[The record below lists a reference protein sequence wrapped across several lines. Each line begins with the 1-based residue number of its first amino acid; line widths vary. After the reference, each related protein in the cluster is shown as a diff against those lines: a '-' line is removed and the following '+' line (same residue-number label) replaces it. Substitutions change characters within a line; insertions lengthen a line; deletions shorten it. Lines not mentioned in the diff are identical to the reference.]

1 MTETKNVIDCILTKS
16 FQFKTIDSV
25 YKFIKLSITQQSNYF
40 SNFIK
45 NNIRMI
51 SNDSLYYYNDIEKLW
66 TNIDKIQFDS
76 FVYNFFDNTTTKIK
90 VILTNSKDEI
100 DEYILKQIKASCKLF
115 DKTTYINDIIKRSIT
130 NLYDV
135 QFLTVLDSNPDFLPI
150 NNGKKINL
158 KTLEITDRTYNDYFT
173 YYSPVDYI
181 TDKLLPNAE
190 KFFKQIQ
197 SKKVNREY
205 LRKILGYS
213 ITGRTEAR
221 VFFIWYGY
229 GSNGKSKIFKIM
241 DKILCKQ
248 YTQCDKS
255 IFMKVKNNCTGATP
269 EIMDLLGKRL
279 GVYSEGETADQIEMN
294 LGGLKQI
301 SGEDK
306 LTGRPLYCKTVNFYP
321 YIKLHMLTNYTPPLD
336 SQQAIVDRL
345 RYIFMDSKFC
355 NNPVKDN
362 EYKIDVDFALKL
374 ENEYL
379 SEIFSWIVRGSR
391 DYYID
396 EKIEMSEEF
405 KDRTQI
411 ILNDTDSIKTFI
423 DRKIKITKNNKDVIT
438 KKEMVDSYFNFC
450 DGNYQRKQPK
460 TSLYARLEQ
469 VGIKKSLTRLHNY
482 DVYRGIKIID
492 DVDDDENDNQDLI
505 DALTPKS
512 GEIYN
517 KDKIYPNNSVV
528 ITPDQYK
535 EYMKLKAQMEKVNEV
550 DEDDDEEVEV
560 DEEVNKP
567 KLPLMKVR
575 VNENKNIKI
584 DELDDIYI
592 KEVKKPEVINI
603 MDEDNDNDQTP
614 NDNKKDK
621 RLRSKPNIEAT
632 HHDIS
637 IIKQLKL
644 F

>member
-1 MTETKNVIDCILTKS
+1 
-16 FQFKTIDSV
+16 
-25 YKFIKLSITQQSNYF
+25 
-40 SNFIK
+40 
-45 NNIRMI
+45 
-51 SNDSLYYYNDIEKLW
+51 
-66 TNIDKIQFDS
+66 
-76 FVYNFFDNTTTKIK
+76 
-90 VILTNSKDEI
+90 
-100 DEYILKQIKASCKLF
+100 
-115 DKTTYINDIIKRSIT
+115 
-130 NLYDV
+130 
-135 QFLTVLDSNPDFLPI
+135 
-150 NNGKKINL
+150 
-158 KTLEITDRTYNDYFT
+158 
-173 YYSPVDYI
+173 
-181 TDKLLPNAE
+181 
-190 KFFKQIQ
+190 
-197 SKKVNREY
+197 
-205 LRKILGYS
+205 
-213 ITGRTEAR
+213 
-221 VFFIWYGY
+221 
-229 GSNGKSKIFKIM
+229 
-241 DKILCKQ
+241 
-248 YTQCDKS
+248 
-255 IFMKVKNNCTGATP
+255 MKVKNNSTGATP

-279 GVYSEGETADQIEMN
+279 GVYSDGETADQIEMN

-438 KKEMVDSYFNFC
+438 KKEMVDSYFSFC

-550 DEDDDEEVEV
+550 DEDEEVEE
-560 DEEVNKP
+560 DNEDTEDNEEVEKKTLMSVKNKII
-567 KLPLMKVR
+567 VS
-575 VNENKNIKI
+575 NKNIVI
-584 DELDDIYI
+584 DELEDMII
-592 KEVKKPEVINI
+592 KEDKKQEVKKPEVINI

-614 NDNKKDK
+614 NNKKDK
-621 RLRSKPNIEAT
+621 RPLRSKPNTEAT